1 MSYYVFSGRDIHV
14 LTILEQLKSQMCR
27 IEAKI
32 NRMAVDR
39 MDAPAPL
46 PDNVELPVE
55 NMQQVDNLEAAL
67 KEPGNAVENSLV
79 C

>member
-1 MSYYVFSGRDIHV
+1 
-14 LTILEQLKSQMCR
+14 
-27 IEAKI
+27 
-32 NRMAVDR
+32 MAVDR

-46 PDNVELPVE
+46 PDNVELPLE

-67 KEPGNAVENSLV
+67 KEPGNAGENSLV